1 MHHYLR
7 APWVWFKGIPYSVFL
22 CLFIVSSLTCVFAL
36 RSNNENMIILRNQ
49 LYTADKDNGDVNGA
63 LNKLRGYVYSH
74 MNTDLSSGGNSIKPP
89 IQLEYTYQRLE
100 SAAQAA
106 ANNSD
111 LYTDAEN
118 YCQAQIP
125 ASVSISGSGRISCV
139 QNYIMTHGGQ
149 SAAAIP
155 AGLYEF
161 DFASPT
167 WSPDLA
173 GWSMLA
179 SVLFFVIF
187 AIKFLAARF

>member
-1 MHHYLR
+1 MHHYLHSLR
-7 APWVWFKGIPYSVFL
+7 IWFKNIPSSVFL
-22 CLFIVSSLTCVFAL
+22 CLFIISSLTCVFAL
-36 RSNNENMIILRNQ
+36 RGNNESMIILRNQ
-49 LYTADKDNGDVNGA
+49 LYTADKNNGDVNGA
-63 LNKLRGYVYSH
+63 LNKLRKYVYSH

-100 SAAQAA
+100 SGAQAA
-106 ANNSD
+106 ANNSG
-111 LYTDAEN
+111 LYTEAEN

-149 SAAAIP
+149 AAAAIP

-179 SVLFFVIF
+179 SVLFFAIF
-187 AIKFLAARF
+187 AVKFLASRF

>member
-1 MHHYLR
+1 
-7 APWVWFKGIPYSVFL
+7 
-22 CLFIVSSLTCVFAL
+22 
-36 RSNNENMIILRNQ
+36 MIILRNQ
-49 LYTADKDNGDVNGA
+49 LYTADKNNGDVSGA
-63 LNKLRGYVYSH
+63 LNKLRQYVYSH

-100 SAAQAA
+100 SAAQAS
-106 ANNSD
+106 ANNSG
-111 LYTDAEN
+111 LYTEAEN
-118 YCQAQIP
+118 SCQAQIP

-149 SAAAIP
+149 AAAAIP

-173 GWSMLA
+173 GWGMLA
-179 SVLFFVIF
+179 SVLFFAIF
-187 AIKFLAARF
+187 AIKFLASRF